1 MTQKTANNQGIAPEQ
16 GAKEDRREQ
25 LVRLARASGLLR
37 ARDLERHHIARAYL
51 RPLVE
56 SGVLVR
62 AGRGLYALADNEASE
77 HETLREA
84 ALRVP
89 HGVICLASALRF
101 HDLTTQNPWKV
112 WMLIETGK
120 RTPHIDAPPLLF
132 FQASGRSLTE
142 GAEQHSL
149 EGVSV
154 RVTCPA
160 KTVADCFKYRHRIGL
175 DVALEALRQCLAE
188 RRATRDELHHFAA
201 ICRVDRV
208 MTPYMEAFAL

>member
-1 MTQKTANNQGIAPEQ
+1 MTK
-16 GAKEDRREQ
+16 Q
-25 LVRLARASGLLR
+25 LVSENQAAATGVDRQRQIVHLARASGLLR
-37 ARDLERHHIARAYL
+37 ARDLDRHHIARAYL

-56 SGVLVR
+56 SGVIVQ
-62 AGRGLYALADNEASE
+62 AGRGLYALADREPGE

-101 HDLTTQNPWKV
+101 HQITTQNPWKV

-120 RTPHIDAPPLLF
+120 RTPRIESPPVLF
-132 FQASGRSLTE
+132 FQASGASFAE
-142 GAEQHSL
+142 GVEEHSL
-149 EGVSV
+149 QGVPV

-160 KTVADCFKYRHRIGL
+160 KTVADCFKYRRRIGL
-175 DVALEALRQCLAE
+175 DVALEALKQCLAE
-188 RRATRDELHHFAA
+188 GCATRDELHRFAA